1 MPSITNLA
9 TTAALSAN
17 INEVKQKLPNI
28 ANIATTTTFVCSKQ
42 NRIFDLNLSVF
53 NIITWIN
60 ESSILTKDDMQ
71 QMQNLLK
78 HKN

>member
-28 ANIATTTTFVCSKQ
+28 ANIATTTTFACYKQ
-42 NRIFDLNLSVF
+42 NRIFDLNLSVL

-60 ESSILTKDDMQ
+60 ESSILTKDGMQ
-71 QMQNLLK
+71 QM
-78 HKN
+78 

>member
-28 ANIATTTTFVCSKQ
+28 ANIATTTTFACYKQ
-42 NRIFDLNLSVF
+42 NRIFDLNLSVL
-53 NIITWIN
+53 NIIT
-60 ESSILTKDDMQ
+60 
-71 QMQNLLK
+71 
-78 HKN
+78 